1 MKTRCNMDYKNIKTI
16 EECCKMIR
24 AQSRLLGKHIGNSEH
39 IFVDSFVGLA
49 DRILELYKN
58 RS

>member
-1 MKTRCNMDYKNIKTI
+1 MDYKNIKTI

-24 AQSRLLGKHIGNSEH
+24 AKSRLLGKYIGNSEH

-58 RS
+58 RSYWN